1 MIECGRLAVEA
12 ASLLGA
18 LHGAPAPPVPHWLLL
33 LVVVP
38 GLWCV
43 VGGAVLAIDR
53 LLQRFGV

>member
-1 MIECGRLAVEA
+1 MIERGRLAVEA

-18 LHGAPAPPVPHWLLL
+18 LHGAPAPVPHWLLL